1 MGHNMLNIA
10 VLGAGMVGSAIAID
24 LANDYSVTSIDFN
37 KDKLLQLKEEYN
49 LKVVTC
55 DISNTT
61 LLKEIIKDFD
71 LIIGAVPGFMGFNT
85 LKTIIEAGKNVVD
98 ISFFE
103 EDPFALDQLAKSKNV
118 TAVIDCG
125 VAPGLSNIILG
136 WHNSKMEIDSFECFV
151 GGLPFKRTLPFQYKA
166 PFSPIDVI
174 EEYTRPARI
183 IENGKLIIKSALSE
197 PELIEFD
204 PVGTLEAFNTDG
216 LRSLL
221 NTMKIPN
228 MKEKTLRY
236 PGHIGHIQFLKD
248 AGFFGIEEIEIE
260 GKKIKPMDFSSKILF
275 PHWKL
280 IPGEPEFT
288 AMLVRIKGTE
298 KKEAIGYTY
307 KLFDKYDDNK
317 NITSM
322 SRTTGY
328 TCSSVARRVLNND
341 FTRKGISPPEY
352 VGADENC
359 FSKIIE
365 DLKIR
370 NIVLQ
375 QNVN

>member
-1 MGHNMLNIA
+1 MLNIA
-10 VLGAGMVGSAIAID
+10 VLGAGMVGSAIAAD
-24 LANDYSVTSIDFN
+24 LSDNYSVTIVDIN
-37 KDKLLQLKEEYN
+37 EDKLLQLKGQYN
-49 LKVVTC
+49 LKVITC
-55 DISNTT
+55 DISNAKS
-61 LLKEIIKDFD
+61 LKEVIKDFD

-103 EDPFALDQLAKSKNV
+103 EDAFDLDALANSKNV

-136 WHNSKMEIDSFECFV
+136 RHNSKMEINLFECFV

-183 IENGKLIIKSALSE
+183 IENGKLIIKSALSD
-197 PELIEFD
+197 PELIDFE

-236 PGHIGHIQFLKD
+236 PGHVEHIQFLKD
-248 AGFFGIEEIEIE
+248 AGFFSIEEIEIE
-260 GKKIKPMDFSSKILF
+260 GKKIKPTDFSSKILF

-280 IPGEPEFT
+280 NPGEPEFT
-288 AMLVRIKGTE
+288 AMIVRIKGLE
-298 KKEAIGYTY
+298 KSKKIEYTY

-317 NITSM
+317 NVTSM

-328 TCSSVARRVLNND
+328 TCSSVARRVLSKD
-341 FTRKGISPPEY
+341 YIRKGISPPEF

-359 FSKIIE
+359 FTKIIE

-375 QNVN
+375 QNINQAD